1 MDSLKL
7 LTEIQGIN
15 FALNTEKNKY
25 QALHEALRR
34 FYIFKQERSMTCSEY
49 LEKFQN
55 ILQVMN
61 IAGGD
66 IVKIQVSSSLN

>member
-1 MDSLKL
+1 MKAKLEARDDHETTHATIDSLKL

-15 FALNTEKNKY
+15 FAMNIEKNKY

-49 LEKFQN
+49 LENFQN
-55 ILQVMN
+55 IL
-61 IAGGD
+61 
-66 IVKIQVSSSLN
+66 